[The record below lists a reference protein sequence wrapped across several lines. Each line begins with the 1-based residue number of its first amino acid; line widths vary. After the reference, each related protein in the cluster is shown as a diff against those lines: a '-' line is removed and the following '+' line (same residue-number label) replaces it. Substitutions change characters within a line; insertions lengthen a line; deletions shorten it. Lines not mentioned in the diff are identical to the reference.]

1 MTDVEELP
9 DASSVRARGRYSGRP
24 TAATEVH
31 METPTTVRFVPTPLN
46 AVGVRVS
53 ITLTREPIGLPVCP
67 RFAPAKIS

>member
-1 MTDVEELP
+1 
-9 DASSVRARGRYSGRP
+9 
-24 TAATEVH
+24 